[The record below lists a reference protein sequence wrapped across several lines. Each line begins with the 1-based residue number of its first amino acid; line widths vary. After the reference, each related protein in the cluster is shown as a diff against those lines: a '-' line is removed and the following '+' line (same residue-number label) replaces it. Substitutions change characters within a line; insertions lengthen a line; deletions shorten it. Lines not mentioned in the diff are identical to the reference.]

1 MILNEDSCTG
11 RRPFRDN
18 AHTPQSIHTPSRDD
32 QCSGFAGETNSDIF
46 RRKKFQICVFAGK
59 KVPFSGTLCKSAKQ
73 HKECPILEVR
83 FSQEYR
89 YKEVERG
96 VVF

>member
-1 MILNEDSCTG
+1 LLEKRARTFSDEK
-11 RRPFRDN
+11 F
-18 AHTPQSIHTPSRDD
+18 SR
-32 QCSGFAGETNSDIF
+32 I
-46 RRKKFQICVFAGK
+46 VFAGK
-59 KVPFSGTLCKSAKQ
+59 KVPVCGTLCKSAKQ
-73 HKECPILEVR
+73 HKECPILEVK